1 MFRRWFVDVTVIVG
15 ILSIPLPGTGAN
27 AAEIKVLSAVAM
39 KPALD
44 DLAPEF
50 ERRTGHTV
58 KMAYATAGIVRDRV
72 RDGESLDV
80 AILPRSAFDPPADTG
95 QDCA

>member
-1 MFRRWFVDVTVIVG
+1 MLVRRWFVGATVAVG
-15 ILSIPLPGTGAN
+15 ILCVPLLGTGAN

-44 DLAPEF
+44 DLAAEF

-58 KMAYATAGIVRDRV
+58 KIAYATAGVVRDRI
-72 RDGESLDV
+72 RDGEAVDV
-80 AILPRSAFDPPADTG
+80 AILPRSAFDPR
-95 QDCA
+95 